1 MSLHFILQDF
11 AALNCD
17 ILPLMTRFLCILRIF
32 MYFLKIVFV
41 AKFAMFC
48 VNHVVGAFDFIL
60 TYRQR

>member
-1 MSLHFILQDF
+1 
-11 AALNCD
+11 
-17 ILPLMTRFLCILRIF
+17 

-60 TYRQR
+60 TYRQRWAHADSGLSVTLQLNLLPSWHWWMTC